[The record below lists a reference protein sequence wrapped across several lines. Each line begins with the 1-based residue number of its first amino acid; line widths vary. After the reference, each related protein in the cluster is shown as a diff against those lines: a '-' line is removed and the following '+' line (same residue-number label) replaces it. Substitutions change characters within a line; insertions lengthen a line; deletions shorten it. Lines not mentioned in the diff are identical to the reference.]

1 MRKINLFYY
10 DDSKLNFI
18 RVKFRYIIYI
28 ALSLITLFAVLLKL
42 SCSEQYD
49 ILNLNDYEPNMM
61 VINVNDTIHDFTEDK
76 LVDMLISLNVKFP
89 HIVLAQARLES
100 GNYTSKVFKENN
112 NLFGMK
118 EARVRIN
125 TAVGTQ
131 YNHACYEHWRESV
144 YDYAFYQSTYLYR
157 LKTEK
162 EYFTY
167 LDQSYA
173 EAPNYVS
180 TLKNMIN
187 NDGIKE
193 LFDGH

>member
-28 ALSLITLFAVLLKL
+28 VLSLITLFTVLLKL

-49 ILNLNDYEPNMM
+49 ILNLNDYESNMM

-173 EAPNYVS
+173 EAPNYVI

>member
-28 ALSLITLFAVLLKL
+28 ALSLITLLMVIIKL
-42 SCSEQYD
+42 SCSEQYN

-173 EAPNYVS
+173 EAPNYVI

>member
-173 EAPNYVS
+173 EAPNYVI

>member
-28 ALSLITLFAVLLKL
+28 VLSLITLFAVVLKL
-42 SCSEQYD
+42 SCSEQYN

-173 EAPNYVS
+173 EAPNYVI